1 MPEIN
6 KKKNRGVSGAVGECL
21 VPPENSKIRKRTFDE
36 LVVVVLQRR
45 ALLRHGCCCF
55 ICARHREEIDGSANG
70 GVRRNVVSLA
80 WMQVPA
86 KLRELPAAVDGAR
99 KVDMTGVR
107 SVAAATAIE
116 PVVTA
121 LAGWLL

>member
-1 MPEIN
+1 M
-6 KKKNRGVSGAVGECL
+6 
-21 VPPENSKIRKRTFDE
+21 PPENSKIRKRTFDE

-99 KVDMTGVR
+99 KVVGR
-107 SVAAATAIE
+107 SAECGGSNSAATPLAGYLKK
-116 PVVTA
+116 VVTKA
-121 LAGWLL
+121 L

>member
-1 MPEIN
+1 M
-6 KKKNRGVSGAVGECL
+6 
-21 VPPENSKIRKRTFDE
+21 PPENSKIRKRTFDE

-86 KLRELPAAVDGAR
+86 KFRELPAAVDGAR
-99 KVDMTGVR
+99 KVVGR
-107 SVAAATAIE
+107 SAERQQRRAGCYRFGGLVVMKVLLERVLYSNRERLVE
-116 PVVTA
+116 P
-121 LAGWLL
+121 L

>member
-1 MPEIN
+1 M
-6 KKKNRGVSGAVGECL
+6 
-21 VPPENSKIRKRTFDE
+21 
-36 LVVVVLQRR
+36 
-45 ALLRHGCCCF
+45 
-55 ICARHREEIDGSANG
+55 
-70 GVRRNVVSLA
+70 RRNVVSLA

-99 KVDMTGVR
+99 KVVGR
-107 SVAAATAIE
+107 SAECGGSNSEE

>member
-1 MPEIN
+1 M
-6 KKKNRGVSGAVGECL
+6 
-21 VPPENSKIRKRTFDE
+21 
-36 LVVVVLQRR
+36 
-45 ALLRHGCCCF
+45 
-55 ICARHREEIDGSANG
+55 
-70 GVRRNVVSLA
+70 RRNVVSLA

-86 KLRELPAAVDGAR
+86 KLRELPAAVDCAR

-107 SVAAATAIE
+107 GVAAGNSEE